1 MRYCVVGLGAA
12 AAQAIPAIRSR
23 DPEGEITVFSEEP
36 WPFYFRASLPQYVMG
51 KLSRE
56 QLWGFPDG
64 YLESLNVR
72 RVTGRVVAVDK
83 EARQVV
89 TEDGSTVPYD
99 RVLLGTGTSP
109 IKLACPGADL
119 GGVLALGRMGEADVL
134 KGYCRAGG
142 RAVVVGG
149 GLPGLTLARMA
160 RAMGMACTLLVP
172 EDRVGA
178 PWLDARGS
186 QVLYR
191 RVADDG
197 VEIRMGE
204 GVAAIE
210 GGQGK
215 VAAVTTTHG
224 KGIACSWVGVGLGG
238 MPRTA
243 LAGVMTDDKPLKVN
257 ERMATD
263 VAGVFAAGDVC
274 CVWDG
279 DAGTHR
285 YTPGWQAASLQGRV
299 AGANMAGGRERFR
312 MRHSFLAA
320 TLYDLPLTFIGRADS
335 AGDAEVCSPP
345 QADAYRRLV
354 FKDGRLVGAV
364 ILGDRRHANVIRR
377 VIELGVNARGHEL
390 QLLRT
395 DIDLNHLLRPTG
407 EYHLY

>member
-1 MRYCVVGLGAA
+1 L
-12 AAQAIPAIRSR
+12 
-23 DPEGEITVFSEEP
+23 F
-36 WPFYFRASLPQYVMG
+36 
-51 KLSRE
+51 RE

-64 YLESLNVR
+64 YLESLRVR
-72 RVTGRVVAVDK
+72 RVTGRVVAVDQ

-89 TEDGSTVPYD
+89 TEDGPAVPYD

-109 IKLACPGADL
+109 IKLTCPGADL

-134 KGYCRAGG
+134 RGYCRDGG

-172 EDRVGA
+172 EERVGA

-224 KGIACSWVGVGLGG
+224 KGIACAWVGVGLGG
-238 MPRTA
+238 TPRTA
-243 LAGVMTDDKPLKVN
+243 LAGVLADGAPLKVN
-257 ERMATD
+257 ERMATGS
-263 VAGVFAAGDVC
+263 AAVFAAGDVC
-274 CVWDG
+274 QVWDG
-279 DAGTHR
+279 DAGAYRH
-285 YTPGWQAASLQGRV
+285 TPGWQAASLQGRV
-299 AGANMAGGRERFR
+299 AGANMAGARERFR
-312 MRHSFLAA
+312 MRHYFLAA
-320 TLYDLPLTFIGRADS
+320 TLYDLPFTFIGRTDNTGAD
-335 AGDAEVCSPP
+335 VCTPP

-354 FKDGRLVGAV
+354 FKDGCLVGAV

-377 VIELGVNARGHEL
+377 VIELGVDVRGHEL
-390 QLLRT
+390 HLLRT
-395 DIDLNHLLRPTG
+395 DVDLNHLLRPTG